1 MLKFLMHYIY
11 VCMYVLPIFSST
23 SFFFFFNLFPR
34 ANINFGPNIIP
45 PNFNEKHVVLNPKI
59 KNLTKITQFY
69 PISLSNV
76 ISRIASKVLANRLR
90 YLFPKIISENQI
102 VFMSKCL
109 ITDNVLVAFETMH
122 HIIQKRIGKVG
133 EMAIKLDISKAYDRV
148 EWGCLEKIMLK
159 MGFHVKWVDIMMRC
173 ICSISYS
180 IKINGRP

>member
-1 MLKFLMHYIY
+1 M
-11 VCMYVLPIFSST
+11 
-23 SFFFFFNLFPR
+23 
-34 ANINFGPNIIP
+34 
-45 PNFNEKHVVLNPKI
+45 LNPKI